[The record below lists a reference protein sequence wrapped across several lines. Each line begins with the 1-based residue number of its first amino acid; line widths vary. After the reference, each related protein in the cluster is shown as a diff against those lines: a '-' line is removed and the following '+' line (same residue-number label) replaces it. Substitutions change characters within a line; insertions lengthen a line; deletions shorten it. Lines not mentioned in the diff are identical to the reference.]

1 MPDEEIPVPP
11 PPAKGFQLS
20 NTVIIGGLF
29 AIAAALAV
37 QEFMGG
43 EGLEPGHPAPE
54 VTLTKLDG
62 APLALSSLRGKVVLL
77 NFWATWCPPCNE
89 EMPELVA
96 IAKEYEA
103 RGVVFIA
110 ANQEDPGEA
119 RATVPPWLEHHPEVR
134 PYVLIGDESVGG
146 AFLVQA
152 LPTTYVIDAKGRVV
166 KGARG
171 QVEGW
176 RVKKWLDDAL
186 AAP

>member
-1 MPDEEIPVPP
+1 MPDEELPVPP

-37 QEFMGG
+37 QEFMGS
-43 EGLEPGHPAPE
+43 EGLEPGHTAPE

-62 APLALSSLRGKVVLL
+62 SAVALSSSRGKVVLL

-110 ANQEDPGEA
+110 VNQEEPGEA
-119 RATVPPWLEHHPEVR
+119 RSSIPPWLVQHADVK
-134 PYVLIGDESVGG
+134 PYVVIGDESVGG

-152 LPTTYVIDAKGRVV
+152 LPTTYVLDAKGRVV
-166 KGARG
+166 KVARG

-186 AAP
+186 AAQ